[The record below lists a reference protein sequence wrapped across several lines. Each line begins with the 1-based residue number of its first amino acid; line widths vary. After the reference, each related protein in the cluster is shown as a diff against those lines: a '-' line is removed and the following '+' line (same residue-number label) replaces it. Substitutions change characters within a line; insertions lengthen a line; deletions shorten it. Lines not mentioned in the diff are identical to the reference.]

1 MKTHQYAI
9 LHLFETLRSI
19 YAAIK
24 YPTLNAN
31 MNVCTSG
38 PLDQQSPHHRVVK
51 THAHELETDASEYAQ
66 AEPHWVHRPPT
77 VNNFVNCAL

>member
-1 MKTHQYAI
+1 
-9 LHLFETLRSI
+9 
-19 YAAIK
+19 
-24 YPTLNAN
+24 

-66 AEPHWVHRPPT
+66 AEPHWVHGPPT
-77 VNNFVNCAL
+77 VNNFVNCGL